1 MNKKLLNISQ
11 KLILASADF
20 TAIFVAFFLALS
32 LVSIFLGPLSHYIPT
47 DEFIQRLGVHAI
59 LGLCCIIWFW
69 GYLRHYSY
77 RKAFWS
83 ELNEIVRTVG
93 LLSIFELAFLA
104 LTKLETSRYIW
115 LFTWTLA
122 FFLVPLFRTIA
133 KIILMKLGLW
143 NRDTFII
150 GNGNNALD
158 AYAAIKSEPLLGF
171 KICGFFQV
179 SNTKLTIK
187 LDNTTLDSTTE
198 LNADPNS
205 ASFLIDMIP
214 VFQDTDIIINW
225 HDKENAQFII
235 ALEQHEIDLRDQ
247 WLRALAKAKIRN
259 IFVIPT
265 MRGVPLYGTD
275 MSVFFSHDV
284 LMLRLK
290 NNLARL
296 SSKFIKRSVDIIAG
310 LSLLFLLSPFMLYI
324 AYLIARKGGAP
335 VFGHE
340 RIGQNGKKFQCLKF
354 RTMVLN
360 SKEVLEHLLMTNAE
374 AKEQWDK
381 EFKLKDDPRI
391 TRVGNFLRKTSLDE
405 LPQLWN
411 VVKGEMSL
419 VGPRPVVTEELE
431 RFGEDV
437 DYYLLAK
444 PGMTGLWQVSGRND
458 IDYNTRVY
466 LDAWYVKNWS
476 LWNDFAILC
485 KTVRVVLKRN
495 GAY

>member
-1 MNKKLLNISQ
+1 MNKKLLHLSQ

-20 TAIFVAFFLALS
+20 MAIFVAFFLALG

-47 DEFIQRLGVHAI
+47 DEFMHRLGVHAI

-69 GYLRHYSY
+69 GHLRHYSY

-104 LTKLETSRYIW
+104 LAKLETSRYIW

-122 FFLVPLFRTIA
+122 LFLMPLFRTIA
-133 KIILMKLGLW
+133 KIILIKLEIW

-150 GNGNNALD
+150 GSGNNALD

-171 KICGFFQV
+171 NICGFFQV
-179 SNTKLTIK
+179 TDSKLMLK
-187 LDNTTLDSTTE
+187 HNDTTVLATDSPSLRIE
-198 LNADPNS
+198 GL
-205 ASFLIDMIP
+205 P
-214 VFQDTDIIINW
+214 VFEDTDIILNW

-235 ALEQHEIDLRDQ
+235 ALEQYEIDLRDQ

-310 LSLLFLLSPFMLYI
+310 VSLLVLLSPFMLYI
-324 AYLIARKGGAP
+324 AYLISRKGGAP

-340 RIGQNGKKFQCLKF
+340 RVGQNGKKFQCLKF

-360 SKEVLEHLLMTNAE
+360 SKEVLDHLLMTNAE
-374 AKEQWDK
+374 AKIQWDK

-391 TRVGNFLRKTSLDE
+391 TRVGKFLRKTSLDE

-458 IDYNTRVY
+458 IDYDTRVY

-476 LWNDFAILC
+476 LWNDFVILC